1 MKKITF
7 IITKSEIGGAQ
18 AWILE
23 LKKLLTPYY
32 KCTLITSDYGWL
44 TDQFEPNDIAIIP
57 EINSFINF
65 KASFKIAKRLKA
77 NSTDI
82 VISSSANAGIHS
94 RLSKLMYNHKHIYVS
109 HGWSCIYNGGKLS
122 FIFCNIE
129 RLFSLITDTILC
141 VSNKDYNNAIN
152 KLKISKRKLLTI
164 QNKISPMPE
173 KKLINQKLKVLFVGR
188 LAPPK
193 RADLFIDTAEY
204 FPNIDFY
211 VVGSGPLKTSLIK
224 QQENIA
230 NITMLGEISNF
241 RDYNDFD
248 IFVLCSESEGLP
260 MSALEAGSAGL
271 PLLLSS
277 VGGCGELIYQ
287 TGTNANGLL
296 FDNNLSSLKENLAKI
311 INNYNEYYQAAQNSK
326 ELFDISSS
334 IEHYLNLVKE

>member
-1 MKKITF
+1 
-7 IITKSEIGGAQ
+7 
-18 AWILE
+18 
-23 LKKLLTPYY
+23 
-32 KCTLITSDYGWL
+32 
-44 TDQFEPNDIAIIP
+44 
-57 EINSFINF
+57 
-65 KASFKIAKRLKA
+65 
-77 NSTDI
+77 
-82 VISSSANAGIHS
+82 
-94 RLSKLMYNHKHIYVS
+94 MYNHKHIYVS